1 MLLQAPSVR
10 QLKDQVRFISEVVSN
25 KIVLSK
31 NMSKAELVLKL
42 KGNGFKPLSQKGENV
57 GGAKNYEHLLPMCTL
72 AFESLKKLQAEKE
85 KELDNLMRADLWA
98 YKKKKSKDL
107 WLEDLLELEKK
118 LNVGEGMSR
127 NLHFPEQ
134 LLDYSHIEEYK
145 LCTKLK
151 VTLRR

>member
-98 YKKKKSKDL
+98 YKKK
-107 WLEDLLELEKK
+107 
-118 LNVGEGMSR
+118 
-127 NLHFPEQ
+127 
-134 LLDYSHIEEYK
+134 I
-145 LCTKLK
+145 
-151 VTLRR
+151 